1 MYLPDTNACIR
12 LMNGSSDVLLEAW
25 RRQPAKNIFIAATV
39 EAELSFGVENS
50 HPSEQKA
57 NAFVPNQFLVP
68 HGTVHFD
75 ARCAGVHGSLRAKLK
90 RNGTPIGPM
99 DMMIA
104 ATALAHNLVVVTH
117 NADEFAKV
125 QGLRLED
132 WEIVS

>member
-1 MYLPDTNACIR
+1 
-12 LMNGSSDVLLEAW
+12 MNGSSDVLLEAW
-25 RRQPAKNIFIAATV
+25 RRQPAKNIFTAATV

-68 HGTVHFD
+68 YGTVHFD
-75 ARCAGVHGSLRAKLK
+75 AQCARACGSLRAKPK

-104 ATALAHNLVVVTH
+104 AAALAHNLIVVTH
-117 NADEFAKV
+117 NTDEFAKV

-132 WEIVS
+132 WKIVS